1 MDLLLIDDDEVDRTA
16 IIRALRQS
24 KLTFNVVEANC
35 AFDGLNLALERHFDG
50 ILLDYLLPDAN
61 GLEVLIKLN
70 AMTQDQTV
78 VVMLSRYE
86 DEKLAQRCI
95 ELGAQDFLL
104 KDEVN
109 SRILTRAIRY
119 AKQRS
124 SMALALRN
132 SHQKLKE
139 LAEHDSLTKL
149 VNRYGFELCL
159 NRAIAR
165 VKRSNDFLAVI
176 LLDLDDFKAIN
187 DTLGHQVGDTLLV
200 QVASRLNDLLRD
212 GDVLARLGGDEFVVL
227 VTDDEHQYFPMIVA
241 NRLLKAFEEI
251 FCLGDNDVFIGAS
264 IGVAFYNEAASNSE
278 ELMKSADIAMYRAK
292 KMGRNQIQFY
302 SEALD
307 KEVRYRNHIESSLRM
322 ALKRNEFK
330 VFYQVQVNAK
340 THQLVGMEALIR
352 WQHPTDGI
360 IGPDQFLP
368 IAVEIG
374 LMAEIGDWVLE
385 QACAQAQ
392 RWLTQLLPTG
402 LTFTIAVNLSASQI
416 DNGRLFDKIVHAL
429 QLTGLPPCALELEI
443 TENCL
448 IEDPHEHAKELD
460 KIAQLGVRFA
470 LDDFGTG
477 FSSLEHIKL
486 FPISV
491 LKIDKS
497 FIASYDKDEKDTR
510 LLTALF
516 NFAHGFN
523 VISVAEGVETM
534 QQAEFCTSRHCT
546 VLQGY
551 LFSPPLDAM
560 TFEAKY
566 ILPLLTPTQVR
577 M

>member
-165 VKRSNDFLAVI
+165 AKRCHDYLAVI

-187 DTLGHQVGDTLLV
+187 DTLGHQTGDILLV
-200 QVASRLNDLLRD
+200 KVAARLSEVLRD
-212 GDVLARLGGDEFVVL
+212 GDIIARLGGDEFVVL
-227 VTDDEHQYFPMIVA
+227 VTDNDYKYFPMIVA
-241 NRLLKAFEEI
+241 NRLLKVFEDV
-251 FCLGDNDVFIGAS
+251 FCLGDNDVLIGAS
-264 IGVAFYNEAASNSE
+264 IGVAFYNEAASNSS
-278 ELMKSADIAMYRAK
+278 ELMKCADIAMYRAK

-307 KEVRYRNHIESSLRM
+307 KEVRYRNHIESSLRT

-330 VFYQVQVNAK
+330 VHYQAQVNAK
-340 THQLVGMEALIR
+340 THQLVGMEALVR
-352 WQHPTDGI
+352 WQHPVDGI
-360 IGPDQFLP
+360 IAPDQFLP
-368 IAVEIG
+368 IAEEIG
-374 LMAEIGDWVLE
+374 LMEDIDDWVLE
-385 QACAQAQ
+385 QACIQAQ
-392 RWLTQLLPTG
+392 VWLTQLQPTG
-402 LTFTIAVNLSASQI
+402 REFTIAVNLSASQI
-416 DNGRLFDKIVHAL
+416 GNENLFDKIASTL
-429 QLTGLPPCALELEI
+429 TKTGLPAVALELEI

-448 IEDPHEHAKELD
+448 IEDPHEHAKMLD
-460 KIAQLGVRFA
+460 RIAELGVRFA

-497 FIASYDKDEKDTR
+497 FVASYDKDDKDTC
-510 LLTALF
+510 LLAALL

-523 VISVAEGVETM
+523 VISVAEGVETIE
-534 QQAEFCTSRHCT
+534 QAEFCTSRHCT

-551 LFSPPLDAM
+551 LFSRPLDA
-560 TFEAKY
+560 TEFEAKY
-566 ILPLLTPTQVR
+566 ILPLLT
-577 M
+577 

>member
-165 VKRSNDFLAVI
+165 AKRCHDYLAVI

-187 DTLGHQVGDTLLV
+187 DTLGHQTGDILLV
-200 QVASRLNDLLRD
+200 KVAARLSEVLRD
-212 GDVLARLGGDEFVVL
+212 GDIIARLGGDEFVVL
-227 VTDDEHQYFPMIVA
+227 VTDNDYKYFPMIVA
-241 NRLLKAFEEI
+241 NRLLKVFEDV
-251 FCLGDNDVFIGAS
+251 FCLGDNDVLIGAS
-264 IGVAFYNEAASNSE
+264 IGVAFYNEAASNSS
-278 ELMKSADIAMYRAK
+278 ELMKCADIAMYRAK

-307 KEVRYRNHIESSLRM
+307 KEVRYRNHIESSLRI

-330 VFYQVQVNAK
+330 VHYQAQVNAK

-352 WQHPTDGI
+352 WQHPVDGI
-360 IGPDQFLP
+360 ITPDQFLP
-368 IAVEIG
+368 IAEEIG
-374 LMAEIGDWVLE
+374 LMEDIDDWVLE
-385 QACAQAQ
+385 QACTQALS
-392 RWLTQLLPTG
+392 WLTQLQPTG
-402 LTFTIAVNLSASQI
+402 KEFTIAVNLSASQI
-416 DNGRLFDKIVHAL
+416 GNENLFDKIASTL
-429 QLTGLPPCALELEI
+429 TKTGLPAVALELEI

-448 IEDPHEHAKELD
+448 IEDPHEHAKMLD
-460 KIAQLGVRFA
+460 RIAELGVRFA

-497 FIASYDKDEKDTR
+497 FVASYDKDDKDTR
-510 LLTALF
+510 LLAALL

-523 VISVAEGVETM
+523 VISVAEGVETIE
-534 QQAEFCTSRHCT
+534 QAEFCTSRHCT

-551 LFSPPLDAM
+551 LFSRPLDA
-560 TFEAKY
+560 TEFEAKY
-566 ILPLLTPTQVR
+566 ILPLLT
-577 M
+577 

>member
-16 IIRALRQS
+16 LIRALRQS
-24 KLTFNVVEANC
+24 KLAFNVVEANC

-70 AMTQDQTV
+70 SMTQDQTV

-109 SRILTRAIRY
+109 SRILSRSIRY
-119 AKQRS
+119 AKQRA

-149 VNRYGFELCL
+149 MNRYGFELCL

-165 VKRSNDFLAVI
+165 AKRSNDFLAVI

-187 DTLGHQVGDTLLV
+187 DTLGHQTGDILLV
-200 QVASRLNDLLRD
+200 KVASRLSAVLRD
-212 GDVLARLGGDEFVVL
+212 GDVIARLGGDEFVVL
-227 VTDDEHQYFPMIVA
+227 VTDNDYKYFPMIVA
-241 NRLLKAFEEI
+241 NRLLKAFEEV
-251 FCLGDNDVFIGAS
+251 FCLGDNDVMIGAS
-264 IGVAFYNEAASNSE
+264 IGVAFYNEAASDSS
-278 ELMKSADIAMYRAK
+278 ELMKCADIAMYRAK

-307 KEVRYRNHIESSLRM
+307 KEVRYRNHIESSLKM
-322 ALKRNEFK
+322 ALRQNQFK
-330 VFYQVQVNAK
+330 VYYQVQVDAQ
-340 THQLVGMEALIR
+340 THHMVGMEALIR
-352 WQHPTDGI
+352 WQHPEDGLI
-360 IGPDQFLP
+360 SPDQFLP
-368 IAVEIG
+368 IAEDIG
-374 LMAEIGDWVLE
+374 LMEEIGDWVLYE
-385 QACAQAQ
+385 ACRQAQ
-392 RWLTQLLPTG
+392 YWLSQLAPTAHR
-402 LTFTIAVNLSASQI
+402 FTIAVNLSASQI
-416 DNGRLFDKIVHAL
+416 GHINLYEKIAHVL
-429 QLTGLPPCALELEI
+429 NVTGLAPSALELEI

-448 IEDPHEHAKELD
+448 IEEPHEHAKILD

-510 LLTALF
+510 LLTALL
-516 NFAHGFN
+516 NFAYGFN
-523 VISVAEGVETM
+523 VTSVAEGIETLE
-534 QQAEFCTSRHCT
+534 QAEFCTVRHCNL
-546 VLQGY
+546 LQGY
-551 LFSPPLDAM
+551 FFSRPLEASE
-560 TFEAKY
+560 FEARF
-566 ILPLLTPTQVR
+566 ITPLVTKL
-577 M
+577 

>member
-16 IIRALRQS
+16 VIRALRQS
-24 KLTFNVVEANC
+24 KLAFNVIEANC

-50 ILLDYLLPDAN
+50 ILLDYMLPDAN

-119 AKQRS
+119 AKQRA

-165 VKRSNDFLAVI
+165 AKRSNNYLAVT

-187 DTLGHQVGDTLLV
+187 DTLGHQTGDILLV
-200 QVASRLNDLLRD
+200 KVASRLSEVLRD
-212 GDVLARLGGDEFVVL
+212 GDVIARLGGDEFVVL
-227 VTDDEHQYFPMIVA
+227 VTDDDYKYFPMIVA
-241 NRLLKAFEEI
+241 NRLLKAFEEV
-251 FCLGDNDVFIGAS
+251 FCLGDNDVLIGAS
-264 IGVAFYNEAASNSE
+264 IGVAFYNEAASDSS
-278 ELMKSADIAMYRAK
+278 ELMKCADIAMYRAK

-307 KEVRYRNHIESSLRM
+307 REVRYRNHIESSLRV
-322 ALKRNEFK
+322 ALRQNEFK
-330 VFYQVQVNAK
+330 VYYQAQVDSL
-340 THQLVGMEALIR
+340 THQMVGMEALIR
-352 WQHPTDGI
+352 WQHLKDGVI
-360 IGPDQFLP
+360 APDQFLP
-368 IAVEIG
+368 IAEEMG
-374 LMAEIGDWVLE
+374 LMEEIGDWVLTE
-385 QACAQAQ
+385 ACRQAQ
-392 RWLTQLLPTG
+392 IWLTQLKPIG
-402 LTFTIAVNLSASQI
+402 RDFTIAVNLSASQI
-416 DNGRLFDKIVHAL
+416 AQIDLLSKIIQTL
-429 QLTGLPPCALELEI
+429 ELTGLPPTALELEI

-448 IEDPHEHAKELD
+448 IEDPHEHAKVLD
-460 KIAQLGVRFA
+460 QIAKLGVRFA

-510 LLTALF
+510 LLAALL
-516 NFAHGFN
+516 NFAYGFN
-523 VISVAEGVETM
+523 VISVAEGVETLE
-534 QQAEFCTSRHCT
+534 QAEFCTARNCNI
-546 VLQGY
+546 LQGY
-551 LFSPPLDAM
+551 LFSRPLEAM
-560 TFEAKY
+560 DFEAKF
-566 ILPLLTPTQVR
+566 ITPLLTKL
-577 M
+577 

>member
-16 IIRALRQS
+16 VIRALRQS
-24 KLTFNVVEANC
+24 KLAFNVIEANC

-50 ILLDYLLPDAN
+50 ILLDCMLPDAN

-119 AKQRS
+119 AKQRA

-165 VKRSNDFLAVI
+165 AKRSNNYLAVI

-187 DTLGHQVGDTLLV
+187 DTLGHQTGDILLV
-200 QVASRLNDLLRD
+200 KVASRLSEVLRD
-212 GDVLARLGGDEFVVL
+212 GDVIARLGGDEFVVL
-227 VTDDEHQYFPMIVA
+227 VTDDDYKYFPMIVA
-241 NRLLKAFEEI
+241 NRLLKAFEEV
-251 FCLGDNDVFIGAS
+251 FCLGDNDVLIGAS
-264 IGVAFYNEAASNSE
+264 IGVAFYNEAASDSS
-278 ELMKSADIAMYRAK
+278 ELMKCADIAMYRAK

-307 KEVRYRNHIESSLRM
+307 REVRYRNHIESSLRV
-322 ALKRNEFK
+322 ALRQNEFK
-330 VFYQVQVNAK
+330 VYYQAQVDSL
-340 THQLVGMEALIR
+340 THQMVGMEALIR
-352 WQHPTDGI
+352 WQHLKDGVI
-360 IGPDQFLP
+360 APDQFLP
-368 IAVEIG
+368 IAEEMG
-374 LMAEIGDWVLE
+374 LMEEIGDWVLTE
-385 QACAQAQ
+385 ACRQAQ
-392 RWLTQLLPTG
+392 IWLTQLKPIG
-402 LTFTIAVNLSASQI
+402 RDFTIAVNLSASQI
-416 DNGRLFDKIVHAL
+416 AQIDLLSKIIQTL
-429 QLTGLPPCALELEI
+429 ELTGLPPTALELEI

-448 IEDPHEHAKELD
+448 IEDPHEHAKVLD
-460 KIAQLGVRFA
+460 QIAKLGVRFA

-510 LLTALF
+510 LLAALL
-516 NFAHGFN
+516 NFAYGFN
-523 VISVAEGVETM
+523 VISVAEGVETLE
-534 QQAEFCTSRHCT
+534 QAEFCTARNCNI
-546 VLQGY
+546 LQGY
-551 LFSPPLDAM
+551 LFSRPLEAM
-560 TFEAKY
+560 DFEAKF
-566 ILPLLTPTQVR
+566 ITPLLTKL
-577 M
+577 

>member
-16 IIRALRQS
+16 VIRALRQS
-24 KLTFNVVEANC
+24 KLAFNVIEANC

-50 ILLDYLLPDAN
+50 ILLDYMLPDAN

-119 AKQRS
+119 AKQRA

-165 VKRSNDFLAVI
+165 AKRSNNYLAVI

-187 DTLGHQVGDTLLV
+187 DTLGHQTGDILLV
-200 QVASRLNDLLRD
+200 KVASRLSEVLRD
-212 GDVLARLGGDEFVVL
+212 GDVIARLGGDEFVVL
-227 VTDDEHQYFPMIVA
+227 VTDDDYKYFPMIVA
-241 NRLLKAFEEI
+241 NRLLKAFEEV
-251 FCLGDNDVFIGAS
+251 FCLGDNDVLIGAS
-264 IGVAFYNEAASNSE
+264 IGVAFYNEAASDSS
-278 ELMKSADIAMYRAK
+278 ELMKCADIAMYRAK

-307 KEVRYRNHIESSLRM
+307 REVRYRNYIESSLRV
-322 ALKRNEFK
+322 ALRQNEFK
-330 VFYQVQVNAK
+330 VYYQAQVDSL
-340 THQLVGMEALIR
+340 THQMVGMEALIR
-352 WQHPTDGI
+352 WQHLKDGVI
-360 IGPDQFLP
+360 APDQFLP
-368 IAVEIG
+368 IAEEMG
-374 LMAEIGDWVLE
+374 LMEEIGDWVLTE
-385 QACAQAQ
+385 ACRQAQ
-392 RWLTQLLPTG
+392 IWLTQLKPIG
-402 LTFTIAVNLSASQI
+402 RDFTIAVNLSASQI
-416 DNGRLFDKIVHAL
+416 AHIDLLSKIIQTL
-429 QLTGLPPCALELEI
+429 ELTGLPPTALELEI

-448 IEDPHEHAKELD
+448 IEDPHEHAKVLD
-460 KIAQLGVRFA
+460 QIAKLGVRFA

-510 LLTALF
+510 LLAALL
-516 NFAHGFN
+516 NFAYGFN
-523 VISVAEGVETM
+523 VISVAEGVETLE
-534 QQAEFCTSRHCT
+534 QAEFCTARNCNI
-546 VLQGY
+546 LQGY
-551 LFSPPLDAM
+551 LFSRPLEAM
-560 TFEAKY
+560 DFEAKF
-566 ILPLLTPTQVR
+566 ITPLLTKL
-577 M
+577 

>member
-16 IIRALRQS
+16 VIRALRQS
-24 KLTFNVVEANC
+24 KLAFNVIEANC

-50 ILLDYLLPDAN
+50 ILLDYMLPDAN

-119 AKQRS
+119 AKQRA

-165 VKRSNDFLAVI
+165 AKRSNNYLAVI

-187 DTLGHQVGDTLLV
+187 DTLGHQTGDILLV
-200 QVASRLNDLLRD
+200 KVASRLSEVLRD
-212 GDVLARLGGDEFVVL
+212 GDVIARLGGDEFVVL
-227 VTDDEHQYFPMIVA
+227 VTDDDYKYFPMIVA
-241 NRLLKAFEEI
+241 NRLLKAFEEV
-251 FCLGDNDVFIGAS
+251 FCLGDNDVLIGAS
-264 IGVAFYNEAASNSE
+264 IGVAFYNEAASDSS
-278 ELMKSADIAMYRAK
+278 ELMKCADIAMYRAK

-307 KEVRYRNHIESSLRM
+307 REVRYRNHIESSLRV
-322 ALKRNEFK
+322 ALRQNEFK
-330 VFYQVQVNAK
+330 VYYQAQVDSL
-340 THQLVGMEALIR
+340 THQMVGMEALIR
-352 WQHPTDGI
+352 WQHLKDGVI
-360 IGPDQFLP
+360 APDQFLP
-368 IAVEIG
+368 IAEEMG
-374 LMAEIGDWVLE
+374 LMEEIGDWVLTE
-385 QACAQAQ
+385 ACRQAQ
-392 RWLTQLLPTG
+392 IWLTQLKPIG
-402 LTFTIAVNLSASQI
+402 RDFTIAVNLSASQI
-416 DNGRLFDKIVHAL
+416 AQIDLLSKIIQTL
-429 QLTGLPPCALELEI
+429 ELTGLPPTALELEI

-448 IEDPHEHAKELD
+448 IEDPHEHAKVLD
-460 KIAQLGVRFA
+460 QIAKLGVRFA

-510 LLTALF
+510 LLAALL
-516 NFAHGFN
+516 NFAYGFN
-523 VISVAEGVETM
+523 VISVAEGVETLE
-534 QQAEFCTSRHCT
+534 QAEFCTARNCNI
-546 VLQGY
+546 LQGY
-551 LFSPPLDAM
+551 SFSRPLEAM
-560 TFEAKY
+560 DFEAKF
-566 ILPLLTPTQVR
+566 ITPLLTKL
-577 M
+577 

>member
-165 VKRSNDFLAVI
+165 AKRCHDYLAVI

-187 DTLGHQVGDTLLV
+187 DTLGHQTGDILLV
-200 QVASRLNDLLRD
+200 KVAARLSEVLRD
-212 GDVLARLGGDEFVVL
+212 GDIIARLGGDEFVVL
-227 VTDDEHQYFPMIVA
+227 VTDNDYKYFPMIVA
-241 NRLLKAFEEI
+241 NRLLKVFEDV
-251 FCLGDNDVFIGAS
+251 FCLGDNDVLIGAS
-264 IGVAFYNEAASNSE
+264 IGVAFYNEAASNSS
-278 ELMKSADIAMYRAK
+278 ELMKCADIAMYRAK

-307 KEVRYRNHIESSLRM
+307 KEVRYRNHIESSLRT

-330 VFYQVQVNAK
+330 VHYQAQVNAK

-352 WQHPTDGI
+352 WQHPVDGI
-360 IGPDQFLP
+360 IAPDQFLP
-368 IAVEIG
+368 IAEEIG
-374 LMAEIGDWVLE
+374 LMEDIDDWVLE
-385 QACAQAQ
+385 QACIQAQ
-392 RWLTQLLPTG
+392 VWLTQLQPTG
-402 LTFTIAVNLSASQI
+402 REFTIAVNLSASQI
-416 DNGRLFDKIVHAL
+416 GNENLFDKIASTL
-429 QLTGLPPCALELEI
+429 TKTGLPAVALELEI

-448 IEDPHEHAKELD
+448 IEDPHEHAKMLD
-460 KIAQLGVRFA
+460 RIAELGVRFA

-497 FIASYDKDEKDTR
+497 FVASYDKDDKDTR
-510 LLTALF
+510 LLAALL

-523 VISVAEGVETM
+523 VISVAEGVETIE
-534 QQAEFCTSRHCT
+534 QAEFCTSRHCT

-551 LFSPPLDAM
+551 LFSRPLDA
-560 TFEAKY
+560 TEFEAKY
-566 ILPLLTPTQVR
+566 ILPLLT
-577 M
+577 

>member
-165 VKRSNDFLAVI
+165 AKRCHDYLAVI

-187 DTLGHQVGDTLLV
+187 DTLGHQTGDILLV
-200 QVASRLNDLLRD
+200 KVAARLSEVLRD
-212 GDVLARLGGDEFVVL
+212 GDIIARLGGDEFVVL
-227 VTDDEHQYFPMIVA
+227 VTDNEYKYFPMIVA
-241 NRLLKAFEEI
+241 NRLLKVFEDV
-251 FCLGDNDVFIGAS
+251 FCLGDNDVLIGAS
-264 IGVAFYNEAASNSE
+264 IGVAFYNEAASNSS
-278 ELMKSADIAMYRAK
+278 ELMKCADIAMYRAK

-307 KEVRYRNHIESSLRM
+307 KEVRYRNHIESSLRT

-330 VFYQVQVNAK
+330 VHYQAQVNAK

-352 WQHPTDGI
+352 WQHPVDGI
-360 IGPDQFLP
+360 ITPDQFLP
-368 IAVEIG
+368 IAEEIG
-374 LMAEIGDWVLE
+374 LMEDIDDWVLE
-385 QACAQAQ
+385 QACTQAQ
-392 RWLTQLLPTG
+392 VWLTQLQPTG
-402 LTFTIAVNLSASQI
+402 REFTIAVNLSASQI
-416 DNGRLFDKIVHAL
+416 GNENLFDKIASTL
-429 QLTGLPPCALELEI
+429 TKTGLPAVALELEI

-448 IEDPHEHAKELD
+448 IEDPHEHAKMLD
-460 KIAQLGVRFA
+460 RIAELGVRFA

-497 FIASYDKDEKDTR
+497 FVASYDKDDKDTR
-510 LLTALF
+510 LLAALL

-523 VISVAEGVETM
+523 VISVAEGVETIE
-534 QQAEFCTSRHCT
+534 QAEFCTSRHCT

-551 LFSPPLDAM
+551 LFSRPLDA
-560 TFEAKY
+560 TEFEAKY
-566 ILPLLTPTQVR
+566 ILPLLT
-577 M
+577 

>member
-165 VKRSNDFLAVI
+165 AKRCHDYLAVI

-187 DTLGHQVGDTLLV
+187 DTLGHQTGDILLV
-200 QVASRLNDLLRD
+200 KVAARLSEVLRD
-212 GDVLARLGGDEFVVL
+212 GDIIARLGGDEFVVL
-227 VTDDEHQYFPMIVA
+227 VTDNDYKYFPMIVA
-241 NRLLKAFEEI
+241 NRLLKVFEDV
-251 FCLGDNDVFIGAS
+251 FCLGDNDVLIGAS
-264 IGVAFYNEAASNSE
+264 IGVAFYNEAASNSS
-278 ELMKSADIAMYRAK
+278 ELMKCADIAMYRAK

-307 KEVRYRNHIESSLRM
+307 KEVRYRNHIESSLRT

-330 VFYQVQVNAK
+330 VHYQAQVNAK

-352 WQHPTDGI
+352 WQHPVDGI
-360 IGPDQFLP
+360 IAPDQFLP
-368 IAVEIG
+368 IAEEIG
-374 LMAEIGDWVLE
+374 LMEDIDDWVLE
-385 QACAQAQ
+385 QACTQALS
-392 RWLTQLLPTG
+392 WLTQLQPTG
-402 LTFTIAVNLSASQI
+402 KEFTIAVNLSASQI
-416 DNGRLFDKIVHAL
+416 GNENLFDKIASTL
-429 QLTGLPPCALELEI
+429 TKTGLPAVALELEI

-448 IEDPHEHAKELD
+448 IEDPHEHAKMLD
-460 KIAQLGVRFA
+460 RIAELGVRFA

-497 FIASYDKDEKDTR
+497 FVASYDKDDKDTR
-510 LLTALF
+510 LLAALL

-523 VISVAEGVETM
+523 VISVAEGVETIE
-534 QQAEFCTSRHCT
+534 QAEFCTSRHCT

-551 LFSPPLDAM
+551 LFSRPLDA
-560 TFEAKY
+560 TEFEAKY
-566 ILPLLTPTQVR
+566 ILPLLT
-577 M
+577 

>member
-16 IIRALRQS
+16 VIRALRQS
-24 KLTFNVVEANC
+24 KLAFNVIEANC

-50 ILLDYLLPDAN
+50 ILLDYMLPDAN

-119 AKQRS
+119 AKQRA

-165 VKRSNDFLAVI
+165 AKRSNNYLAVI

-187 DTLGHQVGDTLLV
+187 DTLGHQTGDILLV
-200 QVASRLNDLLRD
+200 KVASRLSEVLRD
-212 GDVLARLGGDEFVVL
+212 GDVIARLGGDEFVVL
-227 VTDDEHQYFPMIVA
+227 VTDDDYKYFPMIVA
-241 NRLLKAFEEI
+241 NRLLKAFEEV
-251 FCLGDNDVFIGAS
+251 FCLGDNDVLIGAS
-264 IGVAFYNEAASNSE
+264 IGVAFYNEAASDSS
-278 ELMKSADIAMYRAK
+278 ELMKCADIAMYRAK

-307 KEVRYRNHIESSLRM
+307 REVRYRNHIESSLRV
-322 ALKRNEFK
+322 ALRQNEFK
-330 VFYQVQVNAK
+330 VYYQAQVDSL
-340 THQLVGMEALIR
+340 THQMVGMEALIR
-352 WQHPTDGI
+352 WQHLKDGVI
-360 IGPDQFLP
+360 APDQFLP
-368 IAVEIG
+368 IAEEMG
-374 LMAEIGDWVLE
+374 LMEEIGDWVLAE
-385 QACAQAQ
+385 ACRQAQ
-392 RWLTQLLPTG
+392 IWLTQLKPIG
-402 LTFTIAVNLSASQI
+402 RDFTIAVNLSASQI
-416 DNGRLFDKIVHAL
+416 AQIDLLSKIIQTL
-429 QLTGLPPCALELEI
+429 ELTGLPPTALELEI

-448 IEDPHEHAKELD
+448 IEDPMN
-460 KIAQLGVRFA
+460 
-470 LDDFGTG
+470 T
-477 FSSLEHIKL
+477 
-486 FPISV
+486 
-491 LKIDKS
+491 LK
-497 FIASYDKDEKDTR
+497 F
-510 LLTALF
+510 
-516 NFAHGFN
+516 
-523 VISVAEGVETM
+523 
-534 QQAEFCTSRHCT
+534 
-546 VLQGY
+546 
-551 LFSPPLDAM
+551 
-560 TFEAKY
+560 
-566 ILPLLTPTQVR
+566 
-577 M
+577 

>member
-165 VKRSNDFLAVI
+165 AKRCHDYLAVI

-187 DTLGHQVGDTLLV
+187 DTLGHQTGDILLV
-200 QVASRLNDLLRD
+200 KVAARLSEVLRD
-212 GDVLARLGGDEFVVL
+212 GDIIARLGGDEFVVL
-227 VTDDEHQYFPMIVA
+227 VTDNDYKYFPMIVA
-241 NRLLKAFEEI
+241 NRLLKVFEDV
-251 FCLGDNDVFIGAS
+251 FCLGDNDVLIGAS
-264 IGVAFYNEAASNSE
+264 IGVAFYNEAASNSS
-278 ELMKSADIAMYRAK
+278 ELMKCADIAMYRAK

-307 KEVRYRNHIESSLRM
+307 KEVRYRNHIESSLRT

-330 VFYQVQVNAK
+330 VHYQAQVNAK

-352 WQHPTDGI
+352 WQHPVDGI
-360 IGPDQFLP
+360 ITPDQFLP
-368 IAVEIG
+368 IAEEIG
-374 LMAEIGDWVLE
+374 LMEDIDDWVLE
-385 QACAQAQ
+385 QACIQAQ
-392 RWLTQLLPTG
+392 VWLTQLQPTG
-402 LTFTIAVNLSASQI
+402 REFTIAVNLSASQI
-416 DNGRLFDKIVHAL
+416 GNENLFDKIANTL
-429 QLTGLPPCALELEI
+429 TKTGLPAVALELEI

-448 IEDPHEHAKELD
+448 IEDPHEHAKMLYR
-460 KIAQLGVRFA
+460 IAELGVRFA

-497 FIASYDKDEKDTR
+497 FVASYDKDDKDTR
-510 LLTALF
+510 LLAALL

-523 VISVAEGVETM
+523 VISVAEGVETIE
-534 QQAEFCTSRHCT
+534 QAEFCTSRHCT

-551 LFSPPLDAM
+551 LFSRPLDA
-560 TFEAKY
+560 TEFEAKY
-566 ILPLLTPTQVR
+566 ILPLLT
-577 M
+577 

>member
-16 IIRALRQS
+16 VIRALRQS
-24 KLTFNVVEANC
+24 KLAFNVIEANC

-50 ILLDYLLPDAN
+50 ILLDYMLPDAN

-119 AKQRS
+119 AKQRA

-165 VKRSNDFLAVI
+165 AKRSNNYLAVI

-187 DTLGHQVGDTLLV
+187 DTLGHQTGDILLV
-200 QVASRLNDLLRD
+200 KVASRLSEVLRD
-212 GDVLARLGGDEFVVL
+212 GDVIARLGGDEFVVL
-227 VTDDEHQYFPMIVA
+227 VTDDDYKYFPMIVA
-241 NRLLKAFEEI
+241 NRLLKAFEEV
-251 FCLGDNDVFIGAS
+251 FCLGDNDVLIGAS
-264 IGVAFYNEAASNSE
+264 IGVAFYNEAASDSS
-278 ELMKSADIAMYRAK
+278 ELMKCADIAMYRAK

-307 KEVRYRNHIESSLRM
+307 REVRYRNHIESSLRV
-322 ALKRNEFK
+322 ALRQNEFK
-330 VFYQVQVNAK
+330 VYYQAQVDSL
-340 THQLVGMEALIR
+340 THQMVGMEALIR
-352 WQHPTDGI
+352 WQHLKDGVI
-360 IGPDQFLP
+360 APDQFLP
-368 IAVEIG
+368 IAEEMG
-374 LMAEIGDWVLE
+374 LMEEIGDWVLTE
-385 QACAQAQ
+385 ACRQAQ
-392 RWLTQLLPTG
+392 IWLTQLKPIG
-402 LTFTIAVNLSASQI
+402 RDFTIAVNLSASQI
-416 DNGRLFDKIVHAL
+416 AHIDLLSKIIQTL
-429 QLTGLPPCALELEI
+429 ELTGLPPTALELEI

-448 IEDPHEHAKELD
+448 IEDPHEHAKVLD
-460 KIAQLGVRFA
+460 QIAKLGVRFA

-497 FIASYDKDEKDTR
+497 FIAFYDKDEKDTR
-510 LLTALF
+510 LLAALL
-516 NFAHGFN
+516 NFAYGFN
-523 VISVAEGVETM
+523 VISVAEGVETLE
-534 QQAEFCTSRHCT
+534 QAEFCTARNCNI
-546 VLQGY
+546 LQGY
-551 LFSPPLDAM
+551 LFSRPLEAM
-560 TFEAKY
+560 DFEAKF
-566 ILPLLTPTQVR
+566 ITPLLTKL
-577 M
+577 

>member
-165 VKRSNDFLAVI
+165 AKRCHDYLAVI

-187 DTLGHQVGDTLLV
+187 DTLGHQTGDILLV
-200 QVASRLNDLLRD
+200 KVAARLSEVLRD
-212 GDVLARLGGDEFVVL
+212 GDIIARLGGDEFVVL
-227 VTDDEHQYFPMIVA
+227 VTDNEYKYFPMIVA
-241 NRLLKAFEEI
+241 NRLLKVFEDV
-251 FCLGDNDVFIGAS
+251 FCLGDNDVLIGAS
-264 IGVAFYNEAASNSE
+264 IGVAFYNEAASNSS
-278 ELMKSADIAMYRAK
+278 ELMKCADIAMYRAK

-307 KEVRYRNHIESSLRM
+307 KEVRYRNHIESSLRI

-330 VFYQVQVNAK
+330 VHYQAQVNAK

-352 WQHPTDGI
+352 WQHPVDGI
-360 IGPDQFLP
+360 IAPDQFLP
-368 IAVEIG
+368 IAEEIG
-374 LMAEIGDWVLE
+374 LMEDIDDWVLE
-385 QACAQAQ
+385 QACTQAQ
-392 RWLTQLLPTG
+392 VWLTQLQPTG
-402 LTFTIAVNLSASQI
+402 REFTIAVNLSASQI
-416 DNGRLFDKIVHAL
+416 GNENLFDKIASTL
-429 QLTGLPPCALELEI
+429 TKTGLPAVALELEI

-448 IEDPHEHAKELD
+448 IEDPHEHAKMLD
-460 KIAQLGVRFA
+460 RIAELGVRFA

-497 FIASYDKDEKDTR
+497 FVASYDKDDKDTR
-510 LLTALF
+510 LLAALL

-523 VISVAEGVETM
+523 VISVAEGVETIE
-534 QQAEFCTSRHCT
+534 QAEFCTSRHCT

-551 LFSPPLDAM
+551 LFSRPLDA
-560 TFEAKY
+560 TEFEAKY
-566 ILPLLTPTQVR
+566 ILPLLI
-577 M
+577 

>member
-16 IIRALRQS
+16 VIRALRQS
-24 KLTFNVVEANC
+24 KLAFNVIEANC

-50 ILLDYLLPDAN
+50 ILLDYMLPDAN

-119 AKQRS
+119 AKQRA

-165 VKRSNDFLAVI
+165 AKRSNNYLAVI

-187 DTLGHQVGDTLLV
+187 DTLGHQTGDILLV
-200 QVASRLNDLLRD
+200 KVASRLSEVLRD
-212 GDVLARLGGDEFVVL
+212 GDVIARLGGDEFVVL
-227 VTDDEHQYFPMIVA
+227 VTDDDYKYFPMIVA
-241 NRLLKAFEEI
+241 NRLLKAFEEV
-251 FCLGDNDVFIGAS
+251 FCLGDNDVLIGAS
-264 IGVAFYNEAASNSE
+264 IGVAFYNEAASDSS
-278 ELMKSADIAMYRAK
+278 ELMKCADIAMYRAK

-307 KEVRYRNHIESSLRM
+307 REVRYRNHIESSLRV
-322 ALKRNEFK
+322 ALRQNEFK
-330 VFYQVQVNAK
+330 VYYQAQVDSL
-340 THQLVGMEALIR
+340 THQMVGMEALIR
-352 WQHPTDGI
+352 WQHLKDGVI
-360 IGPDQFLP
+360 APDQFLP
-368 IAVEIG
+368 IAEEMG
-374 LMAEIGDWVLE
+374 LMEEIGDWVLAE
-385 QACAQAQ
+385 ACRQAQ
-392 RWLTQLLPTG
+392 IWLTQLKPIG
-402 LTFTIAVNLSASQI
+402 RDFTIAVNLSASQI
-416 DNGRLFDKIVHAL
+416 AQIDLLSKIIQTL
-429 QLTGLPPCALELEI
+429 ELTGLPPTALELEI

-448 IEDPHEHAKELD
+448 IEDPHEHAKVLD
-460 KIAQLGVRFA
+460 QIAKLGVRFA

-510 LLTALF
+510 LLAALL
-516 NFAHGFN
+516 NFAYGFN
-523 VISVAEGVETM
+523 VISVAEGVETLE
-534 QQAEFCTSRHCT
+534 QAEFCTARNCNI
-546 VLQGY
+546 LQGY
-551 LFSPPLDAM
+551 LFSRPLEAM
-560 TFEAKY
+560 DFEAKF
-566 ILPLLTPTQVR
+566 ITPLLTKL
-577 M
+577 

>member
-16 IIRALRQS
+16 VIRALRQS
-24 KLTFNVVEANC
+24 KLAFNVIEANC

-50 ILLDYLLPDAN
+50 ILLDYMLPDAN

-119 AKQRS
+119 AKQRA

-165 VKRSNDFLAVI
+165 AKRSNNYLAVI

-187 DTLGHQVGDTLLV
+187 DTLGHQTGDILLV
-200 QVASRLNDLLRD
+200 KVASRLSEVLRD
-212 GDVLARLGGDEFVVL
+212 GDVIARLGGDEFVVL
-227 VTDDEHQYFPMIVA
+227 VTDDDYKYFPMIVA
-241 NRLLKAFEEI
+241 NRLLKAFEEV
-251 FCLGDNDVFIGAS
+251 FCLGDNDVLIGAS
-264 IGVAFYNEAASNSE
+264 IGVAFYNEAASDSS
-278 ELMKSADIAMYRAK
+278 ELMKCADIAMYRAK

-307 KEVRYRNHIESSLRM
+307 REVRYRNHIESSLRV
-322 ALKRNEFK
+322 ALRQNEFK
-330 VFYQVQVNAK
+330 VYYQAQVDSL
-340 THQLVGMEALIR
+340 THQMVGMEALIR
-352 WQHPTDGI
+352 WQHLKDGVI
-360 IGPDQFLP
+360 APDQFLP
-368 IAVEIG
+368 IAEEMG
-374 LMAEIGDWVLE
+374 LMEEIGDWVLAE
-385 QACAQAQ
+385 ACRQAQ
-392 RWLTQLLPTG
+392 IWLTQLKPIG
-402 LTFTIAVNLSASQI
+402 RDFTIAVNLSASQI
-416 DNGRLFDKIVHAL
+416 AQIDLLSKIIQTL
-429 QLTGLPPCALELEI
+429 ELTGLPPTALELEI

-448 IEDPHEHAKELD
+448 IEDPHEHAKVLD
-460 KIAQLGVRFA
+460 QIAKLGVRFA

-510 LLTALF
+510 LLAALL
-516 NFAHGFN
+516 NFAYGFN
-523 VISVAEGVETM
+523 VISVAEGVETLE
-534 QQAEFCTSRHCT
+534 QAEFCTARNCNI
-546 VLQGY
+546 LQGY
-551 LFSPPLDAM
+551 LFSRPLEAID
-560 TFEAKY
+560 FEAKF
-566 ILPLLTPTQVR
+566 ITPLLTKL
-577 M
+577 

>member
-16 IIRALRQS
+16 VIRALRQS
-24 KLTFNVVEANC
+24 KLAFNVIEANC

-50 ILLDYLLPDAN
+50 ILLDYMLPDAN

-119 AKQRS
+119 AKQRA

-165 VKRSNDFLAVI
+165 AKRSNNYLAVI

-187 DTLGHQVGDTLLV
+187 DTLGHQTGDILLV
-200 QVASRLNDLLRD
+200 KVASRLSEVLRD
-212 GDVLARLGGDEFVVL
+212 GDVVARLGGDEFVVL
-227 VTDDEHQYFPMIVA
+227 VTDDDYKYFPMIVA
-241 NRLLKAFEEI
+241 NRLLKAFEEV
-251 FCLGDNDVFIGAS
+251 FCLGDNDVLIGAS
-264 IGVAFYNEAASNSE
+264 IGVAFYNEAASDSS
-278 ELMKSADIAMYRAK
+278 ELMKCADIAMYRAK

-307 KEVRYRNHIESSLRM
+307 REVRYRNHIESSLRV
-322 ALKRNEFK
+322 ALRQNEFK
-330 VFYQVQVNAK
+330 VYYQAQVDSL
-340 THQLVGMEALIR
+340 THQMVGMEALIR
-352 WQHPTDGI
+352 WQHLKDGVI
-360 IGPDQFLP
+360 APDQFLP
-368 IAVEIG
+368 IAEEMG
-374 LMAEIGDWVLE
+374 LMEEIGDWVLTE
-385 QACAQAQ
+385 ACRQAQ
-392 RWLTQLLPTG
+392 IWLTQLKPIG
-402 LTFTIAVNLSASQI
+402 RDFTIAVNLSASQI
-416 DNGRLFDKIVHAL
+416 AQIDLLSKIIQTL
-429 QLTGLPPCALELEI
+429 ELTGLPPTALELEI

-448 IEDPHEHAKELD
+448 IEDPHEHAKVLD
-460 KIAQLGVRFA
+460 QIAKLGVRFA

-510 LLTALF
+510 LLAALL
-516 NFAHGFN
+516 NFAYGFN
-523 VISVAEGVETM
+523 VISVAEGVETLE
-534 QQAEFCTSRHCT
+534 QAEFCTARNCNI
-546 VLQGY
+546 LQGY
-551 LFSPPLDAM
+551 LFSRPLEAM
-560 TFEAKY
+560 DFEAKF
-566 ILPLLTPTQVR
+566 ITPLLTKL
-577 M
+577 

>member
-159 NRAIAR
+159 NRAMAR
-165 VKRSNDFLAVI
+165 AKRCHDYLAVI

-187 DTLGHQVGDTLLV
+187 DTLGHQTGDILLV
-200 QVASRLNDLLRD
+200 KVAARLSEVLRD
-212 GDVLARLGGDEFVVL
+212 GDIIARLGGDEFVVL
-227 VTDDEHQYFPMIVA
+227 VTDNDYKYFPMIVA
-241 NRLLKAFEEI
+241 NRLLKVFEDV
-251 FCLGDNDVFIGAS
+251 FCLGDNDVLIGAS
-264 IGVAFYNEAASNSE
+264 IGVAFYNEAASNSS
-278 ELMKSADIAMYRAK
+278 ELMKCADIAMYRAK

-307 KEVRYRNHIESSLRM
+307 KEVRYRNHIESSLRI

-330 VFYQVQVNAK
+330 VHYQAQVNAK

-352 WQHPTDGI
+352 WQHPVDGI
-360 IGPDQFLP
+360 IAPDQFLP
-368 IAVEIG
+368 IAEEIG
-374 LMAEIGDWVLE
+374 LMEDIDDWVLE
-385 QACAQAQ
+385 QACTQAQ
-392 RWLTQLLPTG
+392 VWLTQLQPTG
-402 LTFTIAVNLSASQI
+402 REFTIAVNLSASQI
-416 DNGRLFDKIVHAL
+416 GNENLFDKIASTL
-429 QLTGLPPCALELEI
+429 TKTGLPAVALELEI

-448 IEDPHEHAKELD
+448 IEDPHEHAKMLD
-460 KIAQLGVRFA
+460 RIAELGVRFA

-497 FIASYDKDEKDTR
+497 FVASYDKDDKDTR
-510 LLTALF
+510 LLAALL

-523 VISVAEGVETM
+523 VISVAEGVETIE
-534 QQAEFCTSRHCT
+534 QAEFCTSRHCT

-551 LFSPPLDAM
+551 LFSRPLDA
-560 TFEAKY
+560 TEFEAKY
-566 ILPLLTPTQVR
+566 ILPLLT
-577 M
+577 

>member
-165 VKRSNDFLAVI
+165 AKRCHDYLAVI

-187 DTLGHQVGDTLLV
+187 DTLGHQTGDILLV
-200 QVASRLNDLLRD
+200 KVAARLSEVLRD
-212 GDVLARLGGDEFVVL
+212 GDIIARLGGDEFVVL
-227 VTDDEHQYFPMIVA
+227 VTDNDYKYFPMIVA
-241 NRLLKAFEEI
+241 NRLLKVFEDV
-251 FCLGDNDVFIGAS
+251 FCLGDNDVLIGAS
-264 IGVAFYNEAASNSE
+264 IGVAFYNEAASNSS
-278 ELMKSADIAMYRAK
+278 ELMKCADIAMYRAK

-307 KEVRYRNHIESSLRM
+307 KEVRYRNHIESSLRT

-330 VFYQVQVNAK
+330 VHYQAQVNAK

-352 WQHPTDGI
+352 WQHPVDGI
-360 IGPDQFLP
+360 ITPDQFLP
-368 IAVEIG
+368 IAEEIG
-374 LMAEIGDWVLE
+374 LMEDIDDWVLE
-385 QACAQAQ
+385 QACTQAQ
-392 RWLTQLLPTG
+392 VWLTQLQPTG
-402 LTFTIAVNLSASQI
+402 REFTIAVNLSASQI
-416 DNGRLFDKIVHAL
+416 GNENLFDKIASTL
-429 QLTGLPPCALELEI
+429 TKTGLPAVALELEI

-448 IEDPHEHAKELD
+448 IEDPHEHAKMLD
-460 KIAQLGVRFA
+460 RIAELGVRFA

-497 FIASYDKDEKDTR
+497 FVASYDKDDKDTR
-510 LLTALF
+510 LLAALL

-523 VISVAEGVETM
+523 VISVAEGVETIE
-534 QQAEFCTSRHCT
+534 QAEFCTSRHCT

-551 LFSPPLDAM
+551 LFSRPLDA
-560 TFEAKY
+560 TEFEAKY
-566 ILPLLTPTQVR
+566 ILPLLI
-577 M
+577 

>member
-24 KLTFNVVEANC
+24 KLAFNVVEANC

-70 AMTQDQTV
+70 SMTQDQTV

-109 SRILTRAIRY
+109 SRILSRAIRY

-165 VKRSNDFLAVI
+165 AKRSNDFLAVI

-187 DTLGHQVGDTLLV
+187 DTLGHQTGDILLV
-200 QVASRLNDLLRD
+200 KVASRLSSVLRD
-212 GDVLARLGGDEFVVL
+212 GDVIARLGGDEFVVL
-227 VTDDEHQYFPMIVA
+227 VTDNDYKYFPMIVA
-241 NRLLKAFEEI
+241 NRLLKAFEEV
-251 FCLGDNDVFIGAS
+251 FCLGENDVMIGAS
-264 IGVAFYNEAASNSE
+264 IGVAFYNEAASDSS
-278 ELMKSADIAMYRAK
+278 ELMKCADIAMYRAK

-322 ALKRNEFK
+322 ALKQNEFK
-330 VFYQVQVNAK
+330 VYYQAQVDSQ
-340 THQLVGMEALIR
+340 THQVIGMEALIR
-352 WQHPTDGI
+352 WLHPQDGLI
-360 IGPDQFLP
+360 APDQFLS
-368 IAVEIG
+368 IAEEIG
-374 LMAEIGDWVLE
+374 LMEEIGDWVLIE
-385 QACAQAQ
+385 ACRQAQ
-392 RWLTQLLPTG
+392 EWLTR
-402 LTFTIAVNLSASQI
+402 LTPVGHSFTIAVNLSASQI
-416 DNGRLFDKIVHAL
+416 GHIDLYEKIVHAL
-429 QLTGLPPCALELEI
+429 EVTGLDAKALEL
-443 TENCL
+443 
-448 IEDPHEHAKELD
+448 DRK
-460 KIAQLGVRFA
+460 
-470 LDDFGTG
+470 
-477 FSSLEHIKL
+477 
-486 FPISV
+486 SV
-491 LKIDKS
+491 
-497 FIASYDKDEKDTR
+497 
-510 LLTALF
+510 
-516 NFAHGFN
+516 
-523 VISVAEGVETM
+523 V
-534 QQAEFCTSRHCT
+534 
-546 VLQGY
+546 
-551 LFSPPLDAM
+551 
-560 TFEAKY
+560 
-566 ILPLLTPTQVR
+566 
-577 M
+577 

>member
-24 KLTFNVVEANC
+24 KLAFNVIEANC

-70 AMTQDQTV
+70 SMTQEQTV

-109 SRILTRAIRY
+109 SRILSRAIRY

-132 SHQKLKE
+132 SHQKLKD

-165 VKRSNDFLAVI
+165 AKRSHDFLAVI

-187 DTLGHQVGDTLLV
+187 DTLGHQTGDILLV
-200 QVASRLNDLLRD
+200 QVASRLSTVLRD
-212 GDVLARLGGDEFVVL
+212 GDVIARLGGDEFVVL
-227 VTDDEHQYFPMIVA
+227 VTDNDYKYFPMIVA
-241 NRLLKAFEEI
+241 NRLLKAFEDV
-251 FCLGDNDVFIGAS
+251 FCLGDNDVMIGAS
-264 IGVAFYNEAASNSE
+264 IGVAFYSEAASNSS
-278 ELMKSADIAMYRAK
+278 ELMKCADIAMYRAK

-307 KEVRYRNHIESSLRM
+307 REVRYRNHIESSLRI
-322 ALKRNEFK
+322 ALKQNEFK
-330 VFYQVQVNAK
+330 VYYQAQVDSQ
-340 THQLVGMEALIR
+340 THQMVGMEALIR
-352 WQHPTDGI
+352 WQHPQDGLI
-360 IGPDQFLP
+360 SPETFLP
-368 IAVEIG
+368 IAEEIG
-374 LMAEIGDWVLE
+374 LMEDIDDWVLIE
-385 QACAQAQ
+385 ACRQAQ
-392 RWLTQLLPTG
+392 EWLTQLQPIG
-402 LTFTIAVNLSASQI
+402 YQFTIAVNLSAAQI
-416 DNGRLFDKIVHAL
+416 GHIDLYQKIVNAL
-429 QLTGLPPCALELEI
+429 EVTHLPATALELEI

-448 IEDPHEHAKELD
+448 IEEPHEHAKVLD
-460 KIAQLGVRFA
+460 QIADLGVRFA

-497 FIASYDKDEKDTR
+497 FVASYDKDEKDAR
-510 LLTALF
+510 LLAALL
-516 NFAHGFN
+516 NFAYGFN
-523 VISVAEGVETM
+523 VISVAEGVETLE
-534 QQAEFCTSRHCT
+534 QAEFCTTRNCN

-551 LFSPPLDAM
+551 LFSRPLEASD
-560 TFEAKY
+560 FETKY
-566 ILPLLTPTQVR
+566 IAPLLAQL
-577 M
+577 

>member
-165 VKRSNDFLAVI
+165 AKRCHDYLAVI

-187 DTLGHQVGDTLLV
+187 DTLGHQTGDILLV
-200 QVASRLNDLLRD
+200 KVAARLSEVLRD
-212 GDVLARLGGDEFVVL
+212 GDIIARLGGDEFVVL
-227 VTDDEHQYFPMIVA
+227 VTDNDYKYFPMIVA
-241 NRLLKAFEEI
+241 NRLLKVFE
-251 FCLGDNDVFIGAS
+251 DVF
-264 IGVAFYNEAASNSE
+264 
-278 ELMKSADIAMYRAK
+278 
-292 KMGRNQIQFY
+292 
-302 SEALD
+302 
-307 KEVRYRNHIESSLRM
+307 
-322 ALKRNEFK
+322 
-330 VFYQVQVNAK
+330 
-340 THQLVGMEALIR
+340 
-352 WQHPTDGI
+352 
-360 IGPDQFLP
+360 
-368 IAVEIG
+368 
-374 LMAEIGDWVLE
+374 
-385 QACAQAQ
+385 
-392 RWLTQLLPTG
+392 
-402 LTFTIAVNLSASQI
+402 
-416 DNGRLFDKIVHAL
+416 
-429 QLTGLPPCALELEI
+429 
-443 TENCL
+443 
-448 IEDPHEHAKELD
+448 
-460 KIAQLGVRFA
+460 
-470 LDDFGTG
+470 
-477 FSSLEHIKL
+477 
-486 FPISV
+486 
-491 LKIDKS
+491 
-497 FIASYDKDEKDTR
+497 
-510 LLTALF
+510 
-516 NFAHGFN
+516 
-523 VISVAEGVETM
+523 
-534 QQAEFCTSRHCT
+534 
-546 VLQGY
+546 
-551 LFSPPLDAM
+551 
-560 TFEAKY
+560 
-566 ILPLLTPTQVR
+566 
-577 M
+577 

>member
-165 VKRSNDFLAVI
+165 AKRCHDYLAVI

-187 DTLGHQVGDTLLV
+187 DTLGHQTGDILLV
-200 QVASRLNDLLRD
+200 KVAARLSEVLRD
-212 GDVLARLGGDEFVVL
+212 GDIIARLGGDEFVVL
-227 VTDDEHQYFPMIVA
+227 VTDNDYKYFPMIVA
-241 NRLLKAFEEI
+241 NRLLKVFEDV
-251 FCLGDNDVFIGAS
+251 FCLGDNDVLIGAS
-264 IGVAFYNEAASNSE
+264 IGVAFYNEAASNSS
-278 ELMKSADIAMYRAK
+278 ELMKCADIAMYRAK

-307 KEVRYRNHIESSLRM
+307 KEVRYRNHIESSLRT

-330 VFYQVQVNAK
+330 VHYQAQVNAK

-352 WQHPTDGI
+352 WQHPVDGI
-360 IGPDQFLP
+360 ITPDQFLP
-368 IAVEIG
+368 IAEEIG
-374 LMAEIGDWVLE
+374 LMEDIDDWVLE
-385 QACAQAQ
+385 QACIQAQ
-392 RWLTQLLPTG
+392 VWLTQLQPTG
-402 LTFTIAVNLSASQI
+402 REFTIAVNLSASQI
-416 DNGRLFDKIVHAL
+416 GNENLFDKIAST
-429 QLTGLPPCALELEI
+429 LTKIGLPAVALELEI

-448 IEDPHEHAKELD
+448 IEDPHEHAKMLD
-460 KIAQLGVRFA
+460 RIAELGVRFA

-497 FIASYDKDEKDTR
+497 FVASYDKDDKDTR
-510 LLTALF
+510 LLAALL

-523 VISVAEGVETM
+523 VISVAEGVETIE
-534 QQAEFCTSRHCT
+534 QAEFCTSRHCT

-551 LFSPPLDAM
+551 LFSRPLDA
-560 TFEAKY
+560 TEFEAKY
-566 ILPLLTPTQVR
+566 ILPLLT
-577 M
+577 

>member
-165 VKRSNDFLAVI
+165 AKRCHDYLAVI

-187 DTLGHQVGDTLLV
+187 DTLGHQTGDILLV
-200 QVASRLNDLLRD
+200 KVAARLSEVLRD
-212 GDVLARLGGDEFVVL
+212 GDIIARLGGDEFVVL
-227 VTDDEHQYFPMIVA
+227 VTDNDYKYFPMIVA
-241 NRLLKAFEEI
+241 NRLLKVFEDV
-251 FCLGDNDVFIGAS
+251 FCLGDNDVLIGAS
-264 IGVAFYNEAASNSE
+264 IGVAFYNEAASNSS
-278 ELMKSADIAMYRAK
+278 ELMKCADIAMYRAK

-307 KEVRYRNHIESSLRM
+307 KEVRYRNHIESSLRT

-330 VFYQVQVNAK
+330 VHYQAQVNAK
-340 THQLVGMEALIR
+340 THQLVGMEALVR
-352 WQHPTDGI
+352 WQHPVDGI
-360 IGPDQFLP
+360 IAPDQFLP
-368 IAVEIG
+368 IAEEIG
-374 LMAEIGDWVLE
+374 LMEDIDDWVLE
-385 QACAQAQ
+385 QACTQALS
-392 RWLTQLLPTG
+392 WLTQLQPTG
-402 LTFTIAVNLSASQI
+402 KEFTIAVNLSASQI
-416 DNGRLFDKIVHAL
+416 GNENLFDKIASTL
-429 QLTGLPPCALELEI
+429 TKTGLPAVALELEI

-448 IEDPHEHAKELD
+448 IEDPHEHAKMLD
-460 KIAQLGVRFA
+460 RIAELGVRFA

-497 FIASYDKDEKDTR
+497 FVASYDKDEKDTR
-510 LLTALF
+510 LLAALL

-523 VISVAEGVETM
+523 VISVAEGVETIE
-534 QQAEFCTSRHCT
+534 QAEFCTSRHCT

-551 LFSPPLDAM
+551 LFSRPLDA
-560 TFEAKY
+560 TEFEAKY
-566 ILPLLTPTQVR
+566 ILPLLI
-577 M
+577 

>member
-165 VKRSNDFLAVI
+165 AKRCHDYLAVI

-187 DTLGHQVGDTLLV
+187 DTLGHQTGDILLV
-200 QVASRLNDLLRD
+200 KVAARLSEVLRD
-212 GDVLARLGGDEFVVL
+212 GDIIARLGGDEFVVL
-227 VTDDEHQYFPMIVA
+227 VTDNDYKYFPMIVA
-241 NRLLKAFEEI
+241 NRLLKVFEDV
-251 FCLGDNDVFIGAS
+251 FCLGDNDVLIGAS
-264 IGVAFYNEAASNSE
+264 IGVAFYNEAASNSS
-278 ELMKSADIAMYRAK
+278 ELMKCADIAMYRAK

-307 KEVRYRNHIESSLRM
+307 KEVRYRNHIESSLRI

-330 VFYQVQVNAK
+330 VHYQAQVNAK

-352 WQHPTDGI
+352 WQHPVDGI
-360 IGPDQFLP
+360 IAPDQFLP
-368 IAVEIG
+368 IAEEIG
-374 LMAEIGDWVLE
+374 LMEDIDDWVLE
-385 QACAQAQ
+385 QACTQAQ
-392 RWLTQLLPTG
+392 VWLTQLQPTG
-402 LTFTIAVNLSASQI
+402 REFTIAVNLSASQI
-416 DNGRLFDKIVHAL
+416 GNENLFDKIASTL
-429 QLTGLPPCALELEI
+429 TKTGLPAVALELEI

-448 IEDPHEHAKELD
+448 IEDPHEHAKMLD
-460 KIAQLGVRFA
+460 RIAELGVRFA

-497 FIASYDKDEKDTR
+497 FVASYDKDDKDTR
-510 LLTALF
+510 LLAALL

-523 VISVAEGVETM
+523 VISVAEGVETIE
-534 QQAEFCTSRHCT
+534 QAEFCTSRHCT

-551 LFSPPLDAM
+551 LFSRPLDA
-560 TFEAKY
+560 TEFEAKY
-566 ILPLLTPTQVR
+566 ILPLLI
-577 M
+577 

>member
-165 VKRSNDFLAVI
+165 AKRCHDYLAVI

-187 DTLGHQVGDTLLV
+187 DTLGHQTGDILLV
-200 QVASRLNDLLRD
+200 KVAARLSEVLRD
-212 GDVLARLGGDEFVVL
+212 GDIIARLGGDEFVVL
-227 VTDDEHQYFPMIVA
+227 VTDNEYKYFPMIVA
-241 NRLLKAFEEI
+241 NRLLKVFEDV
-251 FCLGDNDVFIGAS
+251 FCLGDNDVLIGAS
-264 IGVAFYNEAASNSE
+264 IGVAFYNEAASNSS
-278 ELMKSADIAMYRAK
+278 ELMKCADIAMYRAK

-307 KEVRYRNHIESSLRM
+307 KEVRYRNHIESSLRI

-330 VFYQVQVNAK
+330 VHYQAQVNAK

-352 WQHPTDGI
+352 WQHPVDGI
-360 IGPDQFLP
+360 IAPDQFLP
-368 IAVEIG
+368 IAEEIG
-374 LMAEIGDWVLE
+374 LMEDIDDWVLE
-385 QACAQAQ
+385 QACTQAQ
-392 RWLTQLLPTG
+392 VWLTQLQPTG
-402 LTFTIAVNLSASQI
+402 REFTIAVNLSASQI
-416 DNGRLFDKIVHAL
+416 GNENLFDKIASTL
-429 QLTGLPPCALELEI
+429 TKTGLPAVALELEI

-448 IEDPHEHAKELD
+448 IEDPHEHAKMLD
-460 KIAQLGVRFA
+460 RIAELGVRFA

-497 FIASYDKDEKDTR
+497 FVASYDKDDKDTR
-510 LLTALF
+510 LLAALL

-523 VISVAEGVETM
+523 VISVAEGVETIE
-534 QQAEFCTSRHCT
+534 QAEFCTSRHCT

-551 LFSPPLDAM
+551 FFSRPLDA
-560 TFEAKY
+560 TEFEAKY
-566 ILPLLTPTQVR
+566 ILPLLT
-577 M
+577 

>member
-165 VKRSNDFLAVI
+165 AKRCHDYLAVI

-187 DTLGHQVGDTLLV
+187 DTLGHQTGDILLV
-200 QVASRLNDLLRD
+200 KVAARLSEVLRD
-212 GDVLARLGGDEFVVL
+212 GDIIARLGGDEFVVL
-227 VTDDEHQYFPMIVA
+227 VTDNDYKYFPMIVA
-241 NRLLKAFEEI
+241 NRLLKVFEDV
-251 FCLGDNDVFIGAS
+251 FCLGDNDVLIGAS
-264 IGVAFYNEAASNSE
+264 IGVAFYNEAASNSS
-278 ELMKSADIAMYRAK
+278 ELMKCADIAMYRAK

-307 KEVRYRNHIESSLRM
+307 KEVRYRNHIESSLRI

-330 VFYQVQVNAK
+330 VHYQAQVNAK

-352 WQHPTDGI
+352 WQHPVDGI
-360 IGPDQFLP
+360 IAPDQFLP
-368 IAVEIG
+368 IAEEIG
-374 LMAEIGDWVLE
+374 LMEDIDDWVLE
-385 QACAQAQ
+385 QACTQAQ
-392 RWLTQLLPTG
+392 VWLTQLQPTG
-402 LTFTIAVNLSASQI
+402 REFTIAVNLSASQI
-416 DNGRLFDKIVHAL
+416 GNENLFDKIASTL
-429 QLTGLPPCALELEI
+429 TKTGLPAVALELEI

-448 IEDPHEHAKELD
+448 IEDPHEHAKMLD
-460 KIAQLGVRFA
+460 RIAELGVRFA

-497 FIASYDKDEKDTR
+497 FVASYDKDDKDTR
-510 LLTALF
+510 LLAALL

-523 VISVAEGVETM
+523 VISVAEGVETIE
-534 QQAEFCTSRHCT
+534 QAEFCTSRHCT

-551 LFSPPLDAM
+551 LFSRPLDA
-560 TFEAKY
+560 TEFEAKY
-566 ILPLLTPTQVR
+566 ILPLLT
-577 M
+577 

>member
-16 IIRALRQS
+16 VIRALRQS
-24 KLTFNVVEANC
+24 KLAFNVIEANC

-50 ILLDYLLPDAN
+50 ILLDYMLPDAN

-119 AKQRS
+119 AKQRA

-165 VKRSNDFLAVI
+165 AKRSNNYLAVI

-187 DTLGHQVGDTLLV
+187 DTLGHQTGDILLV
-200 QVASRLNDLLRD
+200 KVASRLSEVLRD
-212 GDVLARLGGDEFVVL
+212 GDVIARLGGDEFVVL
-227 VTDDEHQYFPMIVA
+227 VTDDDYKYFPMIVA
-241 NRLLKAFEEI
+241 NRLLKAFEEV
-251 FCLGDNDVFIGAS
+251 FCLGDNDVLIGAS
-264 IGVAFYNEAASNSE
+264 IGVAFYNEAASDSS
-278 ELMKSADIAMYRAK
+278 ELMKCADIAMYRAK

-307 KEVRYRNHIESSLRM
+307 REVRYRNHIESSLRV
-322 ALKRNEFK
+322 ALRQNEFK
-330 VFYQVQVNAK
+330 VYYQAQVDSL
-340 THQLVGMEALIR
+340 THQMVGMEALIR
-352 WQHPTDGI
+352 WQHLKDGVI
-360 IGPDQFLP
+360 APDQFLP
-368 IAVEIG
+368 IAEEMG
-374 LMAEIGDWVLE
+374 LMEEIGDWVLTE
-385 QACAQAQ
+385 ACRQAQ
-392 RWLTQLLPTG
+392 IWLTQLKPIG
-402 LTFTIAVNLSASQI
+402 RDFTIAVNLSASQI
-416 DNGRLFDKIVHAL
+416 AQIDLLSKIIQTL
-429 QLTGLPPCALELEI
+429 ELTGLPPTALELEI

-448 IEDPHEHAKELD
+448 IEDPHEHAKVLD
-460 KIAQLGVRFA
+460 QVAKLGVRFA

-510 LLTALF
+510 LLAALL
-516 NFAHGFN
+516 NFAYGFN
-523 VISVAEGVETM
+523 VISVAEGVETLE
-534 QQAEFCTSRHCT
+534 QAEFCTARNCNI
-546 VLQGY
+546 LQGY
-551 LFSPPLDAM
+551 LFSRPLEAM
-560 TFEAKY
+560 DFEAKF
-566 ILPLLTPTQVR
+566 ITPLLTKL
-577 M
+577 

>member
-16 IIRALRQS
+16 VIRALRQS
-24 KLTFNVVEANC
+24 KLAFNVIEANC

-50 ILLDYLLPDAN
+50 ILLDYMLPDAN

-119 AKQRS
+119 AKQRA

-165 VKRSNDFLAVI
+165 AKRSNNYLAVI

-187 DTLGHQVGDTLLV
+187 DTLGHQTGDILLV
-200 QVASRLNDLLRD
+200 KVASRLSEVLRD
-212 GDVLARLGGDEFVVL
+212 GDVIARLGGDEFVVL
-227 VTDDEHQYFPMIVA
+227 VTDDDYKYFPMIVA
-241 NRLLKAFEEI
+241 NRLLKAFEEV
-251 FCLGDNDVFIGAS
+251 FCLGDNDVLIGAS
-264 IGVAFYNEAASNSE
+264 IGVAFYNEAASDSS
-278 ELMKSADIAMYRAK
+278 ELMKCADIAMYRAK

-307 KEVRYRNHIESSLRM
+307 REVRYRNHIESSLRV
-322 ALKRNEFK
+322 ALRQNEFK
-330 VFYQVQVNAK
+330 VYYQAQVDSL
-340 THQLVGMEALIR
+340 THQMVGMEALIR
-352 WQHPTDGI
+352 WQHLKDGVI
-360 IGPDQFLP
+360 APDQFLP
-368 IAVEIG
+368 IAEEMG
-374 LMAEIGDWVLE
+374 LMEEIGDWVLTE
-385 QACAQAQ
+385 ACRQAQ
-392 RWLTQLLPTG
+392 IWLTQLKPIG
-402 LTFTIAVNLSASQI
+402 CDFTIAVNLSASQI
-416 DNGRLFDKIVHAL
+416 AQIDLLSKIIQTL
-429 QLTGLPPCALELEI
+429 ELTGLPPTALELEI

-448 IEDPHEHAKELD
+448 IEDPHEHAKVLD
-460 KIAQLGVRFA
+460 QIAKLGVRFA

-510 LLTALF
+510 LLAALL
-516 NFAHGFN
+516 NFAYGFN
-523 VISVAEGVETM
+523 VISVAEGVETLE
-534 QQAEFCTSRHCT
+534 QAEFCTARNCNI
-546 VLQGY
+546 LQGY
-551 LFSPPLDAM
+551 LFSRPLEAM
-560 TFEAKY
+560 DFEAKF
-566 ILPLLTPTQVR
+566 ITPLLTKL
-577 M
+577 

>member
-86 DEKLAQRCI
+86 NEKLAQRCI

-165 VKRSNDFLAVI
+165 AKRCHDYLAVI

-187 DTLGHQVGDTLLV
+187 DTLGHQTGDILLV
-200 QVASRLNDLLRD
+200 KVAARLSEVLRD
-212 GDVLARLGGDEFVVL
+212 GDIIARLGGDEFVVL
-227 VTDDEHQYFPMIVA
+227 VTDNDYKYFPMIVA
-241 NRLLKAFEEI
+241 NRLLKVFEDV
-251 FCLGDNDVFIGAS
+251 FCLGDNDVLIGAS
-264 IGVAFYNEAASNSE
+264 IGVAFYNEAASNSS
-278 ELMKSADIAMYRAK
+278 ELMKCADIAMYRAK

-307 KEVRYRNHIESSLRM
+307 KEVRYRNHIESSLRT

-330 VFYQVQVNAK
+330 VHYQAQVNAK

-352 WQHPTDGI
+352 WQHPVDGI
-360 IGPDQFLP
+360 ITPDQFLP
-368 IAVEIG
+368 IAEEIG
-374 LMAEIGDWVLE
+374 LMEDIDDWVLE
-385 QACAQAQ
+385 QACIQAQ
-392 RWLTQLLPTG
+392 VWLTQLQPTG
-402 LTFTIAVNLSASQI
+402 REFTIAVNLSASQI
-416 DNGRLFDKIVHAL
+416 GNENLFDKIANTL
-429 QLTGLPPCALELEI
+429 TKTGLPAVALELEI

-448 IEDPHEHAKELD
+448 IEDPHEHAKMLD
-460 KIAQLGVRFA
+460 RIAELGVRFA

-497 FIASYDKDEKDTR
+497 FVASYDKDDKDTR
-510 LLTALF
+510 LLAALL

-523 VISVAEGVETM
+523 VISVAEGVETIE
-534 QQAEFCTSRHCT
+534 QAEFCTSRHCT

-551 LFSPPLDAM
+551 LFSRPLDA
-560 TFEAKY
+560 TEFEAKY
-566 ILPLLTPTQVR
+566 ILPLLT
-577 M
+577 

>member
-165 VKRSNDFLAVI
+165 AKRCHDYLAVI

-187 DTLGHQVGDTLLV
+187 DTLGHQTGDILLV
-200 QVASRLNDLLRD
+200 KVAARLSEVLRD
-212 GDVLARLGGDEFVVL
+212 GDIIARLGGDEFVVL
-227 VTDDEHQYFPMIVA
+227 VTDNDYKYFPMIVA
-241 NRLLKAFEEI
+241 NRLLKVFEDV
-251 FCLGDNDVFIGAS
+251 FCLGDNDVLIGAS
-264 IGVAFYNEAASNSE
+264 IGVAFYNEAASNSS
-278 ELMKSADIAMYRAK
+278 ELMKCADIAMYRAK

-307 KEVRYRNHIESSLRM
+307 KEVRYRNHIESSLRT

-330 VFYQVQVNAK
+330 VHYQAQVNAK
-340 THQLVGMEALIR
+340 THQLVGMVALIR
-352 WQHPTDGI
+352 WQHPVDGI
-360 IGPDQFLP
+360 IAPDQFLP
-368 IAVEIG
+368 IAEEIG
-374 LMAEIGDWVLE
+374 LMEDIDDWVLE
-385 QACAQAQ
+385 QACTQALS
-392 RWLTQLLPTG
+392 WLTQLQPTG
-402 LTFTIAVNLSASQI
+402 REFTIAVNLSASQI
-416 DNGRLFDKIVHAL
+416 GNENLFDKIASTL
-429 QLTGLPPCALELEI
+429 TKTGLPAVALELEI

-448 IEDPHEHAKELD
+448 IEDPHEHAKMLD
-460 KIAQLGVRFA
+460 RIAELGVRFA

-497 FIASYDKDEKDTR
+497 FVASYDKDDKDTR
-510 LLTALF
+510 LLAALL

-523 VISVAEGVETM
+523 VISVAEGVETIE
-534 QQAEFCTSRHCT
+534 QAEFCTSRHCT

-551 LFSPPLDAM
+551 LFSRPLDA
-560 TFEAKY
+560 TEFEAKY
-566 ILPLLTPTQVR
+566 ILPLLT
-577 M
+577 

>member
-16 IIRALRQS
+16 VIRALRQS
-24 KLTFNVVEANC
+24 KLAFNVIEANC

-50 ILLDYLLPDAN
+50 ILLDYMLPDAN

-119 AKQRS
+119 AKQRA

-165 VKRSNDFLAVI
+165 AKRSNNYLAVI

-187 DTLGHQVGDTLLV
+187 DTLGHQTGDILLV
-200 QVASRLNDLLRD
+200 KVASRLSEVLRD
-212 GDVLARLGGDEFVVL
+212 GDVIARLGGDEFVVL
-227 VTDDEHQYFPMIVA
+227 VTDDDYKYFPMIVA
-241 NRLLKAFEEI
+241 NRLLKAFEEV
-251 FCLGDNDVFIGAS
+251 FCLGDNDVLIGAS
-264 IGVAFYNEAASNSE
+264 IGVAFYNEAASDSS
-278 ELMKSADIAMYRAK
+278 ELMKCADIAMYRAK

-307 KEVRYRNHIESSLRM
+307 REVRYRNHIESSLRV
-322 ALKRNEFK
+322 ALRQNEFK
-330 VFYQVQVNAK
+330 VYYQAQVDSL
-340 THQLVGMEALIR
+340 THQMVGMEALIR
-352 WQHPTDGI
+352 WQHLKDGVI
-360 IGPDQFLP
+360 APDQFLP
-368 IAVEIG
+368 IAEEMG
-374 LMAEIGDWVLE
+374 LMEEIGDWVLTE
-385 QACAQAQ
+385 ACRQAQ
-392 RWLTQLLPTG
+392 IWLTQLKPIG
-402 LTFTIAVNLSASQI
+402 RDFTIAVNLSASQI
-416 DNGRLFDKIVHAL
+416 AHIDLLSKIIQTL
-429 QLTGLPPCALELEI
+429 ELTGLPPTALELEI

-448 IEDPHEHAKELD
+448 IEDPHEHAKVLD
-460 KIAQLGVRFA
+460 QIAKLGVRFA

-510 LLTALF
+510 LLAALL
-516 NFAHGFN
+516 NFAYGFN
-523 VISVAEGVETM
+523 VISVAEGVETLE
-534 QQAEFCTSRHCT
+534 QAEFCTARNCNI
-546 VLQGY
+546 LQGY
-551 LFSPPLDAM
+551 LFSRPLEAM
-560 TFEAKY
+560 DFEAKF
-566 ILPLLTPTQVR
+566 ITPLLTKL
-577 M
+577 

>member
-165 VKRSNDFLAVI
+165 AKRCHDYLAVI

-187 DTLGHQVGDTLLV
+187 DTLGHQTGDILLV
-200 QVASRLNDLLRD
+200 KVAARLSEVLRD
-212 GDVLARLGGDEFVVL
+212 GDIIARLGGDEFVVL
-227 VTDDEHQYFPMIVA
+227 VTDNDYKYFPMIVA
-241 NRLLKAFEEI
+241 NRLLKVFEDV
-251 FCLGDNDVFIGAS
+251 FYLGDNDVLIGAS
-264 IGVAFYNEAASNSE
+264 IGVAFYNEAASNSS
-278 ELMKSADIAMYRAK
+278 ELMKCADIAMYRAK

-307 KEVRYRNHIESSLRM
+307 KEVRYRNHIESSLRT

-330 VFYQVQVNAK
+330 VHYQAQVNAK

-352 WQHPTDGI
+352 WQHPVDGI
-360 IGPDQFLP
+360 ITPDQFLP
-368 IAVEIG
+368 IAEEIG
-374 LMAEIGDWVLE
+374 LMEDIDDWVLE
-385 QACAQAQ
+385 QACIQAQ
-392 RWLTQLLPTG
+392 VWLTQLQPTG
-402 LTFTIAVNLSASQI
+402 REFTIAVNLSASQI
-416 DNGRLFDKIVHAL
+416 GNENLFDKIANTL
-429 QLTGLPPCALELEI
+429 TKTGLPAVALELEI

-448 IEDPHEHAKELD
+448 IEDPHEHAKMLD
-460 KIAQLGVRFA
+460 RIAELGVRFA

-497 FIASYDKDEKDTR
+497 FVASYDKDDKDTR
-510 LLTALF
+510 LLAALL

-523 VISVAEGVETM
+523 VISVAEGVETIE
-534 QQAEFCTSRHCT
+534 QAEFCTSRHCT

-551 LFSPPLDAM
+551 LFSRPLDA
-560 TFEAKY
+560 TEFEAKY
-566 ILPLLTPTQVR
+566 ILPLLT
-577 M
+577 